1 MEHSDQIEQWQNY
14 ASIET
19 NLRCQIVID
28 QSSSMYYPEANYGK
42 MKFSVLAAAAITYL
56 LHKQRDA
63 VGLHTFSDQLELETQ
78 VKSSAS
84 HIHKLFIQYNELLE
98 KQKTTKRTNVASILH
113 QLAEKVHR
121 RSLVV
126 IFSDM
131 FDNEENEAEVL
142 AALQHLKH
150 KRHEVLLFH
159 VTDHKTELDFD
170 FEDRPYEFIDA
181 ETKEKVKLNPAS
193 IKKNFS
199 HKFSIRAENYFKSQ
213 KKGQFQIPTGTSG
226 ITRTSELIIG
236 APTKINDLRFR
247 YEIQK
252 FIGTGDVAIN
262 PNLNLLF
269 ESEQFFFE
277 LPIYF
282 FRKEKESTLLG
293 LNGGIFT
300 SWQSDFDD
308 IAFKSKNFNIG
319 LFIGTDFDF
328 GN

>member
-1 MEHSDQIEQWQNY
+1 MNFTLDDVKQFTNIELLAKQMVEGFITGLHKSPYHGFSVEFAEHRLYNTGESTRHVDWKIFAKTDRLYTKRYEE
-14 ASIET
+14 ET

-28 QSSSMYYPEANYGK
+28 QSSSMYYPEVNFGK
-42 MKFSVLAAAAITYL
+42 MRFSVMAAAALTYL

-78 VKSSAS
+78 VKSSPS
-84 HIHKLFIQYNELLE
+84 HIHKLFIQYSELLE
-98 KQKTTKRTNVASILH
+98 KQKSTKRTNVASILH

-121 RSLVV
+121 RSLVI

-193 IKKNFS
+193 IKKDFKKQMDAY
-199 HKFSIRAENYFKSQ
+199 HKELYLKCAKLKIDLIEADINQGFDQILKSY
-213 KKGQFQIPTGTSG
+213 
-226 ITRTSELIIG
+226 LIKRG
-236 APTKINDLRFR
+236 KMR
-247 YEIQK
+247 
-252 FIGTGDVAIN
+252 
-262 PNLNLLF
+262 
-269 ESEQFFFE
+269 
-277 LPIYF
+277 
-282 FRKEKESTLLG
+282 
-293 LNGGIFT
+293 
-300 SWQSDFDD
+300 
-308 IAFKSKNFNIG
+308 
-319 LFIGTDFDF
+319 
-328 GN
+328 